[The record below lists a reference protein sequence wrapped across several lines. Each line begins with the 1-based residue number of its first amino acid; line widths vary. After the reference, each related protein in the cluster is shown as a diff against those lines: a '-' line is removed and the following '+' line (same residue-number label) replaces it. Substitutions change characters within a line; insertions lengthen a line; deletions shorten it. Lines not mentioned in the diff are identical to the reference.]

1 MSPRRRPMTR
11 AEVTTRQ
18 QHAHAF
24 AVAAE
29 LVSSL
34 GHDAGMTQLGN
45 TVASLAVLSG
55 ISAGDAICGAVLG
68 ERAAGESHAEA
79 VDLLRRATPGTN
91 YAAQL
96 KRLIDAKG
104 DAQYSAMLITEA
116 RAAEL
121 MVSARNLLVGMDAV
135 IRGLP

>member
-1 MSPRRRPMTR
+1 MTR

-68 ERAAGESHAEA
+68 DERPAKATQKPSTSSGVPRLAQTTQRSSN
-79 VDLLRRATPGTN
+79 DSSTRKATPST
-91 YAAQL
+91 
-96 KRLIDAKG
+96 
-104 DAQYSAMLITEA
+104 A
-116 RAAEL
+116 RC
-121 MVSARNLLVGMDAV
+121 
-135 IRGLP
+135 